1 MQILI
6 LLLSLFL
13 TIPAFAGTASVE
25 NNISVEANSGG
36 NSAKPGEIIEG
47 PASADVQVK
56 TIINGE
62 VVEDIKI
69 HKESSTGTVKIE
81 KKFINKI
88 ATSAQEQNVKQNK
101 NNENDK
107 FFRNFFKRFF
117 GWFKFW

>member
-25 NNISVEANSGG
+25 NNISVEG

-101 NNENDK
+101 NNEK
-107 FFRNFFKRFF
+107 IGR
-117 GWFKFW
+117 